1 MFDNGLSAY
10 NHIMELAERAHSK
23 DQSITEVISAIVTD
37 IEMPQ
42 MDGLTLC
49 RNIKEDK
56 RVASLP
62 VIVFSSLVNEQM
74 ILKCKTVGADG
85 WANKLRIAELIHAL
99 DKFCLDN
106 KVTPQ
111 ENRSD

>member
-1 MFDNGLSAY
+1 MQ
-10 NHIMELAERAHSK
+10 I
-23 DQSITEVISAIVTD
+23 SIPAGHRSEEETKSGVAALVTD

-56 RVASLP
+56 DSASVP

-85 WANKLRIAELIHAL
+85 WANKLKIVELIHAL

-106 KVTPQ
+106 DKPPQ
-111 ENRSD
+111 